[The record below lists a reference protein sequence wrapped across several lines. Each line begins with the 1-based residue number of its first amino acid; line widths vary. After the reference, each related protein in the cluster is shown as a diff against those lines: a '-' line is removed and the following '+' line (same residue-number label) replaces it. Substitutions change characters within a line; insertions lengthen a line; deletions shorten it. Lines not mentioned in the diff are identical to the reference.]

1 MNSSGEIIMNSN
13 RKELKIDPHSFQLG
27 MINCFVEMVA
37 CGVKQLAVSPPL
49 RPEDYEAIKHSSEII
64 ANAFGVK
71 SYLEQ
76 SLIVTDLQSEEFT
89 RGKVS
94 VLYYKDDDVL
104 KSYLNLKKKKE
115 KWVREGKYGQKA
127 RKQISRKFME
137 LLSYPEKIIEEKLS
151 QEFPSSPYMLS
162 ND

>member
-1 MNSSGEIIMNSN
+1 MDAD

-27 MINCFVEMVA
+27 MINCFAEIVA

-49 RPEDYEAIKHSSEII
+49 RPKDYEAIKHSSEII

-104 KSYLNLKKKKE
+104 KSYLNLKKKKA
-115 KWVREGKYGQKA
+115 KWVREGKYDQKA

-137 LLSYPEKIIEEKLS
+137 LLSYPEKVIEEKLS
-151 QEFPSSPYMLS
+151 QESPSSPYMLS